1 MDWFANNWELALSF
15 AVALFILWMVFFKQE
30 YESRRGKEQGEQKTT
45 KGSNSKKDKT
55 KKGAG
60 G

>member
-30 YESRRGKEQGEQKTT
+30 YESRRGKEQEEQKTT
-45 KGSNSKKDKT
+45 KDSNNKKDKT

>member
-30 YESRRGKEQGEQKTT
+30 YESRKGGRQAGQKTT
-45 KGSNSKKDKT
+45 KDSNSKKDKT